1 MIPVP
6 KTYLFTFAIN
16 FFENLSSLF
25 HLVSSALNLAA
36 LIYDFPSRDEHGL
49 GPPLAGPKS
58 GYYKDSDLC
67 ASCCMFMT
75 FTNF

>member
-1 MIPVP
+1 MPLFLVFSFQFTVPAFMIPVP

-49 GPPLAGPKS
+49 GPPLADPK
-58 GYYKDSDLC
+58 LI
-67 ASCCMFMT
+67 
-75 FTNF
+75 